1 MKYLCSRPTLK
12 AWHHQPQLIES
23 LGTRGKMVRRSFIIT
38 TILML
43 ILNLTDFVHTVLKIM
58 QFVVRNH
65 LIVLYE
71 FCCVLVFSWIK

>member
-1 MKYLCSRPTLK
+1 
-12 AWHHQPQLIES
+12 
-23 LGTRGKMVRRSFIIT
+23 MVRRSFIIT